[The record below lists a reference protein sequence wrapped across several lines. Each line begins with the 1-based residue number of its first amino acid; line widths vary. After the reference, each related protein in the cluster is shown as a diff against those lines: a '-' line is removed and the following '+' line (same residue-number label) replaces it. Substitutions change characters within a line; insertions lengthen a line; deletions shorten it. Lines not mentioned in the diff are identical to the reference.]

1 MKSLVV
7 LGSTGSIGTRTLDVV
22 RSAPDRLR
30 IEGLAA
36 GRSWEALL
44 AQVREFKPRVVA
56 VYDAGAAAALREHT
70 RGAVHVIEGPGALE
84 ALAEEAEYDLAVHGV
99 VGARGLPA
107 TAAALRRG
115 RDVALANKESL
126 VLAGAELMDLARSH
140 GGSILPV
147 DSELCALHQCL
158 RGEGGSGSPMGNGLP
173 ADATRMVRRVLLTA
187 SGGAFRDLPLDQ
199 IHDAPARVALT
210 HPNWDMGPRITVGSA
225 TLMNKAMEVLE
236 VHHLFGLPADKIHVV
251 LHRQSVVHS
260 MVEFEDGSVL
270 AQMGPPDMRGP
281 LHYCLH
287 HPERAPAHLDGFRPD
302 LFARLTF
309 EEVDRERYPALA
321 LGYRAIAEGGD
332 AGAVLNAADEV
343 AVEAF
348 LDGRIAFGE
357 IHAINLRALEG
368 RSGLVGGIEARME
381 SDRRAREQAE
391 ADIASLA
398 AAR

>member
-7 LGSTGSIGTRTLDVV
+7 LGSTGSIGTQTLDVV
-22 RSAPDRLR
+22 RNAPDRLR
-30 IEGLAA
+30 VEGLAA
-36 GRSWEALL
+36 GRSWEKLL
-44 AQVREFKPRVVA
+44 AQVREFEPRVVA
-56 VYDAGAAAALREHT
+56 VRDAEAAAALREHT
-70 RGAVHVIEGPGALE
+70 RGAVHVLEGPQALE
-84 ALAEEAEYDLAVHGV
+84 ALVGEADYDLAVHGV

-107 TAAALRRG
+107 TAEALRRG

-126 VLAGAELMDLARSH
+126 VLAGAELMDLARST

-158 RGEGGSGSPMGNGLP
+158 RGESGKGPPMGNGLSS
-173 ADATRMVRRVLLTA
+173 DATRNVRRILLTA
-187 SGGAFRDLPLDQ
+187 SGGAFRDRPLDLL
-199 IHDAPARVALT
+199 HDSPVREALT

-225 TLMNKAMEVLE
+225 TLMNKALEVLE
-236 VHHLFGLPADKIHVV
+236 VHHLFGLPEDKIHVV

-287 HPERAPAHLDGFRPD
+287 HPERAPSGLDGFRPD

-309 EEVDRERYPALA
+309 EEVDPRRYPSLD
-321 LGYRAIAEGGD
+321 LGYRAVREGGD

-348 LDGRIAFGE
+348 LDGRIAFGD
-357 IHAINLRALEG
+357 IHPINLRALEG
-368 RSGLVGGIEARME
+368 RSGLAGGIEARME
-381 SDRRAREQAE
+381 SDRRAREQTE
-391 ADIASLA
+391 ADIASMA
-398 AAR
+398 ASN